1 MSAISRTFS
10 AIRPALTSSSRL
22 YTTVAAESAATSTTG
37 TAGGHFKIT
46 QTRSLIGVPKSTIK
60 VLKSLGLG
68 RKIGRPVFQPH
79 NAAAA
84 GKILKVKE
92 LVKVE
97 NMPGPIPPEGFQ
109 RTRATKGYKIVGSM
123 A

>member
-1 MSAISRTFS
+1 MSSVTRIISAT
-10 AIRPALTSSSRL
+10 RPIFTASTRA
-22 YTTVAAESAATSTTG
+22 YTTSATTTEAAAAAP
-37 TAGGHFKIT
+37 AGHYKVT
-46 QTRSLIGVPKSTIK
+46 RTRSLIGVPKSTIK

-79 NAAAA
+79 EPTAA

-97 NMPGPIPPEGFQ
+97 NMPGPIPPEGYL
-109 RTRATKGYKIVGSM
+109 RTRATKGYTVVGKK
-123 A
+123 